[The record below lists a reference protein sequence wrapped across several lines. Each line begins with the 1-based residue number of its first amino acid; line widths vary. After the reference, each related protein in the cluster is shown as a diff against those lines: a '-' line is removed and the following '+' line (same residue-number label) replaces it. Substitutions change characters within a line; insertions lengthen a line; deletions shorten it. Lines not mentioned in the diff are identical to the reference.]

1 MATYLED
8 YLDSIITLP
17 SEIKRNFELM
27 RELDEGA
34 HVLTEE
40 VEQMQKDYLVDAR
53 EKVQQRYHEST
64 SSASRGNNRTSKP
77 PPDEQELL
85 QLVEENDEVLLSLKT
100 KRQKVF
106 QKMDE
111 KIAIA
116 AQTYDLVDY
125 HIRRLDED
133 LVRFKSQL
141 QHAQLLEDEE
151 DELLS
156 DLTSELDTRA
166 SNVES
171 NILLDP
177 FESNPPSQVSENGFF
192 PTATPQRRKKD
203 FESTSVLAGTAGTVP
218 VAEDLPIDPN
228 EPLYCKCRRV
238 SYGQMVGCD
247 NDDCKYEWFHYDCVG
262 LKSPPQGKWYCQDC
276 IDIGFGN

>member
-8 YLDSIITLP
+8 YLDSVITLP
-17 SEIKRNFELM
+17 SEIRRNFELM

-40 VEQMQKDYLVDAR
+40 VEQMQKEHLVEAR

-64 SSASRGNNRTSKP
+64 SAPTGNRGTKP

-151 DELLS
+151 DELLN
-156 DLTSELDTRA
+156 DMTSEIDPRV
-166 SNVES
+166 SSVES

-177 FESNPPSQVSENGFF
+177 FESNPSSQVSENGFF
-192 PTATPQRRKKD
+192 PTSTPNGQSRKKA
-203 FESTSVLAGTAGTVP
+203 FENTSVLADTVSVVP
-218 VAEDLPIDPN
+218 VTEDLPIDPN